1 MKTFTMPTSR
11 WNCARHFSSAAIL
24 LLGFVG
30 CGAPAN
36 NSALFGSGGMVF
48 ASAGTGG
55 GIESAGAGSGG
66 AGAAGAASGGA
77 QAGGDASGTGFGGGA
92 AGMSDAGS
100 AGALVGG
107 SGGGLS
113 GGAGGGGPLTECT
126 AFGPDA
132 TYYSVTQHC
141 YLVVHDMATFAD
153 ARTHCSSLGAHM
165 VTLSS
170 QDENDFVWSL
180 DTNEHWIGA
189 TDGKGPKEIGPGTYS
204 WVTGEPFTYT
214 DWSAGQPNASTTSC
228 GDANGGGDCYEH
240 CAFQWSG
247 GDKGG
252 EWNDRYCLHTIDAIC
267 EWD

>member
-11 WNCARHFSSAAIL
+11 SMRARHFSTAAIL
-24 LLGFVG
+24 LLGFAA

-36 NSALFGSGGMVF
+36 NSALFGNGGTTFV
-48 ASAGTGG
+48 AVGAGG
-55 GIESAGAGSGG
+55 GNELAGAESGG
-66 AGAAGAASGGA
+66 AAASGA
-77 QAGGDASGTGFGGGA
+77 PSGGIGNARGTGFGSA

-100 AGALVGG
+100 AGALAGGGG
-107 SGGGLS
+107 SAGGALI
-113 GGAGGGGPLTECT
+113 GGAGGGAPLTECT
-126 AFGPDA
+126 AFGPNA

-141 YLVVHDMATFAD
+141 YLVVHDMATFDD
-153 ARTHCSSLGAHM
+153 ARTHCSDLGAHM

-189 TDGKGPKEIGPGTYS
+189 TDGKGPKETGPGTYF
-204 WVTGEPFTYT
+204 WVTGEPFTYS

-228 GDANGGGDCYEH
+228 GSANGGGDCYEH

-247 GDKGG
+247 GNKGG
-252 EWNDRYCLHTIDAIC
+252 EWNDRYCSNTIDAIC